1 MITGGVGGRRLGNRD
16 ANARLPLFPLG
27 TVLFPGM
34 LLPLHVFEE
43 RYRQLV
49 RDLLVA
55 PHESRAFGVVAI
67 REGREV
73 GADGVRALHGVGCV
87 ARLRRVEP
95 YDDGRFDVVTS
106 GSQRFRLVALDDSRP
121 YLQGDVELLGEP
133 DGERAADLAPGSRRP
148 TPTTGRRSGL
158 RRRSSADDA
167 RALSYSV
174 AAGAVLDLTDKQRL
188 LEVPDTAS
196 RLPPSWLL
204 LRRETTLLGVLPS
217 LPAVE
222 LTRAPREPELS
233 AKSCPR
239 RRDAG
244 HRGPG
249 RGRRRGHPAPVRARW
264 RAPRRTAPRPPT
276 PWACRTTRSSRPSW
290 PGSTAGWSPRWS
302 R

>member
-1 MITGGVGGRRLGNRD
+1 MT

-55 PHESRAFGVVAI
+55 PHESRVFGVVAI

-73 GADGVRALHGVGCV
+73 GSDGVRALHGVGCV

-106 GSQRFRLVALDDSRP
+106 GSQRFRLVALDESRP
-121 YLQGDVELLGEP
+121 YLRGEVELLGEP
-133 DGERAADLAPGSRRP
+133 DGRRAADLASRVAAVYAVYRKAL
-148 TPTTGRRSGL
+148 GAAEEE
-158 RRRSSADDA
+158 SADDA

-174 AAGAVLDLTDKQRL
+174 AAGAVLDLTVRQRL
-188 LEVPDTAS
+188 LEVPDTTS
-196 RLPPSWLL
+196 RLAAELVL
-204 LRRETTLLGVLPS
+204 LRRETTLLSVLPS

-222 LTRAPREPELS
+222 LTRV
-233 AKSCPR
+233 
-239 RRDAG
+239 
-244 HRGPG
+244 
-249 RGRRRGHPAPVRARW
+249 PA
-264 RAPRRTAPRPPT
+264 
-276 PWACRTTRSSRPSW
+276 
-290 PGSTAGWSPRWS
+290 SPN
-302 R
+302 

>member
-1 MITGGVGGRRLGNRD
+1 MT

-55 PHESRAFGVVAI
+55 PHESRVFGVVAI

-73 GADGVRALHGVGCV
+73 GSDGVRALHGVGCV

-106 GSQRFRLVALDDSRP
+106 GSQRFRLVALDESRP
-121 YLQGDVELLGEP
+121 YLRGEVELLGEP
-133 DGERAADLAPGSRRP
+133 DGRRAADLASRVAAAYAVYRKAL
-148 TPTTGRRSGL
+148 GAAEEE
-158 RRRSSADDA
+158 SADDA

-174 AAGAVLDLTDKQRL
+174 AAGAVLDLTVRQRL

-196 RLPPSWLL
+196 RLAAELAL
-204 LRRETTLLGVLPS
+204 LRRETTLLSVLPS

-222 LTRAPREPELS
+222 LTRV
-233 AKSCPR
+233 
-239 RRDAG
+239 
-244 HRGPG
+244 
-249 RGRRRGHPAPVRARW
+249 PA
-264 RAPRRTAPRPPT
+264 
-276 PWACRTTRSSRPSW
+276 
-290 PGSTAGWSPRWS
+290 SPN
-302 R
+302 

>member
-1 MITGGVGGRRLGNRD
+1 MT

-55 PHESRAFGVVAI
+55 PHESRVFGVVAI

-73 GADGVRALHGVGCV
+73 GSDGVRALHGVGCV

-106 GSQRFRLVALDDSRP
+106 GSQRFRLVALDESRP
-121 YLQGDVELLGEP
+121 YLRGEVELLGEP
-133 DGERAADLAPGSRRP
+133 DGRRAADLASRVAAAYAVYRKAL
-148 TPTTGRRSGL
+148 GAAEEE
-158 RRRSSADDA
+158 SADDA

-174 AAGAVLDLTDKQRL
+174 AAGAVLDLTVRQRL

-196 RLPPSWLL
+196 RLTAELVL
-204 LRRETTLLGVLPS
+204 LRRETTLLSVLPS

-222 LTRAPREPELS
+222 LTRV
-233 AKSCPR
+233 
-239 RRDAG
+239 
-244 HRGPG
+244 
-249 RGRRRGHPAPVRARW
+249 PA
-264 RAPRRTAPRPPT
+264 
-276 PWACRTTRSSRPSW
+276 
-290 PGSTAGWSPRWS
+290 SPN
-302 R
+302 

>member
-1 MITGGVGGRRLGNRD
+1 VT

-55 PHESRAFGVVAI
+55 PHESRVFGVVAI

-73 GADGVRALHGVGCV
+73 GSDGVRALHGVGCV

-106 GSQRFRLVALDDSRP
+106 GSQRFRLVALDESRP
-121 YLQGDVELLGEP
+121 YLRGEVELLGEP
-133 DGERAADLAPGSRRP
+133 DGRRAADLASRVAAAYAVYRKAL
-148 TPTTGRRSGL
+148 GAAEEE
-158 RRRSSADDA
+158 SADDA

-174 AAGAVLDLTDKQRL
+174 AAGAVLDLNDRQRL
-188 LEVPDTAS
+188 LEVPDTAT
-196 RLPPSWLL
+196 RLAAELVL
-204 LRRETTLLGVLPS
+204 LRRETTLLSVLPS

-222 LTRAPREPELS
+222 LTRV
-233 AKSCPR
+233 
-239 RRDAG
+239 
-244 HRGPG
+244 
-249 RGRRRGHPAPVRARW
+249 PA
-264 RAPRRTAPRPPT
+264 
-276 PWACRTTRSSRPSW
+276 
-290 PGSTAGWSPRWS
+290 SPN
-302 R
+302 